1 MICVNCHF
9 ENPEG
14 IKFCGNCGT
23 PQESLCSSCGFKNPP
38 GFKFCGNCGTQI
50 LKNQGSALPQQP
62 MTTPRPEK
70 RTEAERRH
78 LTVMFCDLV
87 GSTALSSELD
97 PEDLREI
104 ITEYQG
110 VCQKVVA
117 RYEGHI
123 AQYLGDGIL
132 VYFGYPAA
140 HENDAHRSVSSGL
153 GILEAVQ
160 QFNKRIEKSNGIRIS
175 VRIGIHTGHVVI
187 GDMGSTGQTQQLA
200 LGATPNIAARL
211 QGLAEPDTLIISADT
226 YALVKRFFLCEDKG
240 EHQVKGIPTPIK
252 VYRVI
257 HENVARSRFEASQ
270 DVSDQVTLVGRDD
283 EVDQLVGLWEDAKQS
298 KSHVVLLS
306 GEPGVGKSRVLQAL
320 MSHVAADSH
329 AWLNIQQ
336 CSPYHKGT
344 AFYPLAEVLEHVVL
358 QLTGDES
365 STEKISRLEGFLL
378 QYGFA
383 LQEMVPLFASIMA
396 VPLEG
401 TAYQPTPFSVEQQKQ
416 RIIGAFITMCLE
428 LSSEHNLLLVFEDIQ
443 WIDPSSLDMITQL
456 INQPPSL
463 NILTILSFRPEF
475 SPPWRMQPRIIPMS
489 LSNLSRDA
497 VKEIIVQISDGKR
510 LPEELIEQIIQK
522 TDGIPLFV
530 EELTKMVLGSE
541 MIREHHDHYEL
552 SGPISSLSIP
562 STLHDSLVARLDR
575 MSHTK
580 EIAQIGAAIGR
591 EFSYELIN
599 ITSNMQEEAMRE
611 CLNQLV
617 EAELLLQRGV
627 PPKAT
632 FKFRHVLIR
641 DAAYQSL
648 LKSQQQSIH
657 QRIALSLTKHLPG
670 LAENH
675 PEVVA
680 HHFEQA
686 KMYSEAVVYWTK
698 AGDKVRQHLAY
709 DETLN
714 YIERGLAL
722 IQQIKKEEDCSKLE
736 LNLLIIQAPVL
747 MMTEGFASVRFFQAS
762 CRMKELAVQLGDDM
776 SLFRALRGV
785 ITYELFAG
793 KADEA
798 LNYARDALTIAES
811 LKVDDAI
818 MEAHRLIGQTSIYV
832 GELSL
837 SLKSFDQSISLYEA
851 TDKDTMSRLIG
862 ADPEIF
868 SLIQSSHVAWNL
880 GYPDQAQERAKR
892 ALAKADELERS
903 YSQALCL
910 FLNSVV
916 STYCGY
922 MKDTLHYS
930 QSCIELSK
938 EYGFTMFAN
947 EAKTFLGVG
956 MVENGDTE
964 AGFRMMHEAIE
975 ARIQH
980 NLLSGIHLHVG
991 ALAAMCFKTGDIDT
1005 GLQAVDRAIALREK
1019 SDDQYF
1025 LSEIYRLKGEFLAA
1039 KSKKDHNEEIE
1050 KCLVKSI
1057 KIAKKQKAKSLELRS
1072 AMSMARLRKS
1082 QGKFDESLELVTNVY
1097 NWFKEG
1103 LETHDLLEAKN
1114 LMETLSVKTRSTG

>member
-14 IKFCGNCGT
+14 IKFCGNCGA
-23 PQESLCSSCGFKNPP
+23 PLESLCSSCGFKNPP

-50 LKNQGSALPQQP
+50 LQNQGSALPQQP
-62 MTTPRPEK
+62 VTTPRPEK

-87 GSTALSSELD
+87 GSTALSNELD
-97 PEDLREI
+97 PEDLRAI

-140 HENDAHRSVSSGL
+140 HENDAHRAVSSGL

-160 QFNKRIEKSNGIRIS
+160 QFNKRLEKSNGIRIS

-187 GDMGSTGQTQQLA
+187 GDMGSTGQIQQLA

-211 QGLAEPDTLIISADT
+211 EGLAEPNTLIISADT
-226 YALVKRFFLCEDKG
+226 YALVQLFFLCEDKG
-240 EHQVKGIPTPIK
+240 EQKVKGIPTPIK
-252 VYRVI
+252 VYRVV

-270 DVSDQVTLVGRDD
+270 DDSDQVTLVGRDD
-283 EVDQLVGLWEDAKQS
+283 EVNRLVGLWEDAKQS
-298 KSHVVLLS
+298 KSHIVLLS

-320 MSHVAADSH
+320 MAHVAADSD
-329 AWLNIQQ
+329 AWLNIHQ

-344 AFYPLAEVLEHVVL
+344 AFHPIAEVIEHVVL

-378 QYGFA
+378 QYGFS

-401 TAYQPTPFSVEQQKQ
+401 TAYQPTQFSAEQQKQ

-428 LSSEHNLLLVFEDIQ
+428 RSSEQNLLLVFEDIQ
-443 WIDPSSLDMITQL
+443 WIDPSTLDIITQL

-463 NILTILSFRPEF
+463 NILTVLSFRPEF
-475 SPPWRMQPRIIPMS
+475 SPPWRMQPHINPMS

-497 VKEIIVQISDGKR
+497 VKEIIVQIGAGKR

-541 MIREHHDHYEL
+541 MIREHDDHYEL

-591 EFSYELIN
+591 EFRYGLIN
-599 ITSNMQEEAMRE
+599 IASNMEEEAMRE

-627 PPKAT
+627 SPKAN

-657 QRIALSLTKHLPG
+657 QRIALSLTKHLP
-670 LAENH
+670 
-675 PEVVA
+675 
-680 HHFEQA
+680 
-686 KMYSEAVVYWTK
+686 
-698 AGDKVRQHLAY
+698 
-709 DETLN
+709 
-714 YIERGLAL
+714 
-722 IQQIKKEEDCSKLE
+722 
-736 LNLLIIQAPVL
+736 
-747 MMTEGFASVRFFQAS
+747 
-762 CRMKELAVQLGDDM
+762 
-776 SLFRALRGV
+776 
-785 ITYELFAG
+785 
-793 KADEA
+793 
-798 LNYARDALTIAES
+798 
-811 LKVDDAI
+811 
-818 MEAHRLIGQTSIYV
+818 
-832 GELSL
+832 
-837 SLKSFDQSISLYEA
+837 
-851 TDKDTMSRLIG
+851 
-862 ADPEIF
+862 
-868 SLIQSSHVAWNL
+868 
-880 GYPDQAQERAKR
+880 
-892 ALAKADELERS
+892 
-903 YSQALCL
+903 
-910 FLNSVV
+910 
-916 STYCGY
+916 ST
-922 MKDTLHYS
+922 
-930 QSCIELSK
+930 
-938 EYGFTMFAN
+938 A
-947 EAKTFLGVG
+947 
-956 MVENGDTE
+956 
-964 AGFRMMHEAIE
+964 
-975 ARIQH
+975 
-980 NLLSGIHLHVG
+980 
-991 ALAAMCFKTGDIDT
+991 
-1005 GLQAVDRAIALREK
+1005 
-1019 SDDQYF
+1019 
-1025 LSEIYRLKGEFLAA
+1025 
-1039 KSKKDHNEEIE
+1039 
-1050 KCLVKSI
+1050 
-1057 KIAKKQKAKSLELRS
+1057 
-1072 AMSMARLRKS
+1072 
-1082 QGKFDESLELVTNVY
+1082 
-1097 NWFKEG
+1097 
-1103 LETHDLLEAKN
+1103 
-1114 LMETLSVKTRSTG
+1114 